1 MHTALPTGRPSHA
14 HAHTRADARDRARMH
29 TPHTCNARGRGAS
42 ARIRRPR
49 ARARPLSA
57 ARRNT
62 HGSGPQQR
70 TKHAWLQLKPFW
82 SAISACL
89 FDWAADADLLC
100 RQPSAVLPPSLP
112 PSLPRLLWSR
122 CVARST
128 ARSSTAKCEGAKSLK
143 SFTLVLAHGSP
154 GADVSGLVSA
164 SALAVQ
170 TTPPTPELRLYEPR
184 PKPFAFD
191 QSFGTPGA
199 ALSAPATTPAAES
212 APRRAGPAR
221 TPAAPATESAN
232 GAVYHL

>member
-1 MHTALPTGRPSHA
+1 MQRARTRGERTHTQTARTRSAALSGAPEHSWLGPSAAHEARLAAAEAVLVGDQRVPLRLGRRRRPALPTALR
-14 HAHTRADARDRARMH
+14 RA
-29 TPHTCNARGRGAS
+29 
-42 ARIRRPR
+42 
-49 ARARPLSA
+49 
-57 ARRNT
+57 
-62 HGSGPQQR
+62 
-70 TKHAWLQLKPFW
+70 
-82 SAISACL
+82 
-89 FDWAADADLLC
+89 
-100 RQPSAVLPPSLP
+100 PSLP